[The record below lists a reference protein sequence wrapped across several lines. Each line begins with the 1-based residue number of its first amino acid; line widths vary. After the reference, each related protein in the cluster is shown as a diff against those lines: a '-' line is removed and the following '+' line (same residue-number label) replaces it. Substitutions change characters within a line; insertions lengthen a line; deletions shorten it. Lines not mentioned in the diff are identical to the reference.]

1 MKKPKQIKTTMAGI
15 NSAVARVKGKINMI
29 NSKLL
34 RDALTKMLD
43 FTEALNSDCDLD
55 AALRMIKDIEAH
67 ADDVLT
73 KQNQTVIK
81 NGKASASTSDVVL
94 INEIDHTEAH
104 KQLEKAKIEAKEEQK
119 SLLKHR
125 NKLNDTK

>member
-15 NSAVARVKGKINMI
+15 NSAVARVKGKINMV
-29 NSKLL
+29 NSQLL
-34 RDALTKMLD
+34 KDALTKMLD
-43 FTEALNSDCDLD
+43 FTEVLNSDCDLD

-67 ADDVLT
+67 VDDVLT

-94 INEIDHTEAH
+94 INEIDFAPA
-104 KQLEKAKIEAKEEQK
+104 KAQLEKAIAEMEQEQK
-119 SLLKHR
+119 SRLKNK
-125 NKLNDTK
+125 NKL

>member
-1 MKKPKQIKTTMAGI
+1 MKKPRQIKTTMAGI

-29 NSKLL
+29 NSQLL
-34 RDALTKMLD
+34 KDALTKMLD

-67 ADDVLT
+67 VDDVLT

-81 NGKASASTSDVVL
+81 NGKSSTTKSDVVL
-94 INEIDHTEAH
+94 INEIDFAPAR
-104 KQLEKAKIEAKEEQK
+104 KQLYEAIAELEQEQK
-119 SLLKHR
+119 SRLK
-125 NKLNDTK
+125 NKNNFK